1 MSPPSPP
8 CYLFVRNCSYS
19 VYINAK
25 SIGISLKCVCFC
37 SAPPAGTPA
46 HGVWTILDGD
56 AQFRLFHASVTS
68 VEPDPNFVILTDEF
82 TPFDATLPRVDVQR
96 SAINH
101 SEVMLE
107 RTRRQSAFLNA
118 DPLNKPVVFFD
129 TDMLLLEPIS
139 PLFERDFDIALTLRP
154 SGRMP
159 VNGGLI
165 FINNRRP
172 DLVRQFFQSLKEYI
186 ETEAQGQKRE
196 WYGDQIA
203 LAAIVGEV
211 NVTRDRDTIRDINGL
226 RILFLDAARY
236 NYSPNR
242 DHPVLWSNLS
252 GISLYH
258 FKGRCRIY
266 MRDFWTKRIN
276 PRRGFLDR
284 FPLTWLMKG
293 LWLDLKRKKTKSVF
307 FGDTRRL

>member
-1 MSPPSPP
+1 M
-8 CYLFVRNCSYS
+8 
-19 VYINAK
+19 
-25 SIGISLKCVCFC
+25 
-37 SAPPAGTPA
+37 
-46 HGVWTILDGD
+46 
-56 AQFRLFHASVTS
+56 
-68 VEPDPNFVILTDEF
+68 TDEF
-82 TPFDATLPRVDVQR
+82 TPFDATLSKVDVQR
-96 SAINH
+96 SSINH
-101 SEVMLE
+101 GEIMLE

-118 DPLNKPVVFFD
+118 DPLDKPVVFFD

-172 DLVRQFFQSLKEYI
+172 DLVRLFFQSLKDHI
-186 ETEAQGQKRE
+186 ERKAQGQKRE

-203 LAAIVGEV
+203 LADIVGEV
-211 NVTRDRDTIRDINGL
+211 NVTRDRDTIREINGL

-276 PRRGFLDR
+276 PQRGFLDR
-284 FPLTWLMKG
+284 FPLTWLTTG
-293 LWLDLKRKKTKSVF
+293 LLLEWKRKKTKPVF
-307 FGDTRRL
+307 FDDTRRL